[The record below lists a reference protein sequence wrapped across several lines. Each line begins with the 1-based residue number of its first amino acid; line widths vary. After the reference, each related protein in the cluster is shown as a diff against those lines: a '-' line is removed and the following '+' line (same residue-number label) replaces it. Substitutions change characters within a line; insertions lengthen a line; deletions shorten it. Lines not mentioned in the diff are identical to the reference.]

1 MKTSRLMG
9 LVIIIIVFV
18 SLGAIWFYP
27 SIQAFMA
34 TNTLWNG
41 INKFTAAYHVQDVDS
56 VAALPATPT
65 GDVLIA
71 VPYVPYTSAELAQM
85 QQFVA
90 SGGKLILLD
99 DFGYG
104 NSFLQ
109 YIGTPVRFDNTPLL
123 DPLFNYKNENFPRI
137 LDFNSNV
144 AASGIKIIAFDH
156 GSALSGVA
164 PSQALA
170 WSSSMS
176 FLDTNQNG
184 NLDPGE
190 PQGPFVVAASLSLG
204 AGTVDLVADSSLI
217 MNAAPGTN
225 DNNAFISYLMNTGG
239 TPTKVLFDRA
249 QVTKS
254 TLDVSK
260 IKLTTARGV
269 LSNPYTVVGLAA
281 LVFVIITWYLYRRGL
296 VIG

>member
-9 LVIIIIVFV
+9 LVIIIVVFV
-18 SLGAIWFYP
+18 SLGTIWFYP
-27 SIQAFMA
+27 SIQAFMT

-41 INKFTAAYHVQDVDS
+41 INKFNAAYHVQNIDS
-56 VAALPATPT
+56 VAALPSTPVGT
-65 GDVLIA
+65 VLIA
-71 VPYVPYTSAELAQM
+71 VPYVPYTSAELALM
-85 QQFVA
+85 QQFVQG
-90 SGGKLILLD
+90 GGKLILLD

-104 NSFLQ
+104 NSFLE
-109 YIGTPVRFDNTPLL
+109 YIGTPVRFDNTALL
-123 DPLFNYKNENFPRI
+123 DPLFNYKNESFPRI
-137 LDFNSNV
+137 LDFNGNV

-190 PQGPFVVAASLSLG
+190 AQGPFVVAASLSLG

-225 DNNAFISYLMNTGG
+225 DNNAFISYLMNASGAPAT
-239 TPTKVLFDRA
+239 VLFDRA

-260 IKLTTARGV
+260 IKLSTARGV
-269 LSNPYTVVGLAA
+269 LSNPYTVVGLTA